1 MATPSVPIPALD
13 PHVRERRSNIASGG
27 LSSGS
32 SGSSAPAPSLFENYL
47 RGLAPEQLQ
56 QAFRSLVPE
65 SATREERV
73 AAIQAALASEA
84 GRTVRA
90 QMGRWIVDHLI
101 PVEHLVPEPY
111 TAWRQPVRE
120 AMLFVADHFSDARL
134 AVKLLEQI
142 ELPPNARPETRLL
155 QLIAKVP
162 GLQKLGQVLAR
173 NRHLRPALRKAL
185 AELENGIHDV
195 DAAGVE
201 AIIRQQLG
209 PKLERFAVEIKAKLL
224 SEASVSAVICF
235 TWRNPQSGAR
245 ERGVFKVLKPHIP
258 LYFAEDMELLQELAR
273 YFGSRHREYGSG
285 ASAIPDTFKKVRRLL
300 QHEVDFPREQKTL
313 LEAGELYKH
322 VRGVRIPG
330 VIRPLCTDT
339 ITAITEETG
348 AKVTDEVAR
357 MPASRRRAVAQQLVE
372 ALVAVPL
379 FAPSKHS
386 LFHADPHAGNLL
398 YNGRTG
404 ELIIIDWALRERL
417 SREQRRQLALLFL
430 MVALRDP
437 VGAANAITAMA
448 ERPGRRGSRKA
459 QVIRDRVRRFM
470 DALPLTRLPSA
481 TDAMRLLEEVA
492 FQGVRFPA
500 PLIMLSKVLFTL
512 DGILEDI
519 GGHGASMG
527 VVMARHIARRWLT
540 DRAAF
545 ASPLTSKDWI
555 TVQCSALLYSSR
567 LLIKGEQTIIDR
579 LLSRTPATAASAKSA
594 PLAR

>member
-1 MATPSVPIPALD
+1 MPEPSFFG
-13 PHVRERRSNIASGG
+13 E
-27 LSSGS
+27 
-32 SGSSAPAPSLFENYL
+32 YL

-65 SATREERV
+65 SATREEQV
-73 AAIQAALASEA
+73 AAIQTALASET
-84 GRTVRA
+84 GRALRDE
-90 QMGRWIVDHLI
+90 MGRWIVDHLV

-111 TAWRQPVRE
+111 AAWRQPVRE
-120 AMLFVADHFSDARL
+120 AMLFVVGHLSDARL

-142 ELPPNARPETRLL
+142 ELPLNARPETRLL
-155 QLIAKVP
+155 RLIAKVP

-195 DAAGVE
+195 DAAGVQ
-201 AIIRQQLG
+201 AIIREQLG
-209 PKLERFAVEIKAKLL
+209 PKLERFAVEIKPKLL
-224 SEASVSAVICF
+224 SEASVSAVISF

-245 ERGVFKVLKPHIP
+245 ERGVFKVMKPHIP
-258 LYFAEDMELLQELAR
+258 VCFAEDMELLQELAKH
-273 YFGSRHREYGSG
+273 FGRRHREYGSG
-285 ASAIPDTFKKVRRLL
+285 ARAIPDTFKKVRRLL

-313 LEAGELYKH
+313 LEAGALYKH

-348 AKVTDEVAR
+348 SKVTDEVTR

-372 ALVAVPL
+372 ALVVVPL
-379 FAPSKHS
+379 FASSEQS

-417 SREQRRQLALLFL
+417 SREQRRQLALLLL

-448 ERPGRRGSRKA
+448 EQTGRRGSGKTEL
-459 QVIRDRVRRFM
+459 IRDCAHRFL

-492 FQGVRFPA
+492 FQGIRFPA

-519 GGHGASMG
+519 GGDGAAVG
-527 VVMARHIARRWLT
+527 TVMARHIARRWLT

-545 ASPLTSKDWI
+545 ASPLTSRDWI
-555 TVQCSALLYSSR
+555 TLQCSALLYSGR
-567 LLIKGEQTIIDR
+567 LWIKGEQKIVDR
-579 LLSRTPATAASAKSA
+579 LLSRTPAAVASAKSA
-594 PLAR
+594 PLGR

>member
-1 MATPSVPIPALD
+1 MPDQYLL
-13 PHVRERRSNIASGG
+13 E
-27 LSSGS
+27 
-32 SGSSAPAPSLFENYL
+32 EYL
-47 RGLAPEQLQ
+47 RGLAPEQLL
-56 QAFRSLVPE
+56 QAFRSLASE
-65 SATREERV
+65 GATREERV
-73 AAIQAALASEA
+73 EAIHAALASET
-84 GRTVRA
+84 GRALRA
-90 QMGRWIVDHLI
+90 EMGRWIVDHLV

-111 TAWRQPVRE
+111 AAWRQPVRE
-120 AMLFVADHFSDARL
+120 AMLFVVGHLSDARL
-134 AVKLLEQI
+134 APKLLEQI

-155 QLIAKVP
+155 RLIAKVP

-209 PKLERFAVEIKAKLL
+209 PKLERFAVEIEASLL

-258 LYFAEDMELLQELAR
+258 ACFAEDMELLQELAQ
-273 YFGSRHREYGSG
+273 YFGRRHREYGSG
-285 ASAIPDTFKKVRRLL
+285 ARAIPDTFKKVRRLL
-300 QHEVDFPREQKTL
+300 QHEVDFAREQRTL
-313 LEAGELYKH
+313 LEAGALYND
-322 VRGVRIPG
+322 VRGVRVPG

-348 AKVTDEVAR
+348 AKVTDEVTR
-357 MPASRRRAVAQQLVE
+357 MPSSRRRAVAEQLME

-379 FAPSKHS
+379 FAPAEHS

-417 SREQRRQLALLFL
+417 NREQRRQLALLFL

-437 VGAANAITAMA
+437 VGASNAITALA
-448 ERPGRRGSRKA
+448 EQPLRSSSRKA
-459 QVIRDRVRRFM
+459 EVIRDRVRRFL

-492 FQGVRFPA
+492 FQGIRFPA

-519 GGHGASMG
+519 GGDRPSMG
-527 VVMARHIARRWLT
+527 MVMARHIARRRLT
-540 DRAAF
+540 APTAF
-545 ASPLTSKDWI
+545 ASPLTTADWI
-555 TVQCSALLYSSR
+555 RVQCSAALYGSR
-567 LLIKGEQTIIDR
+567 LLIKGEQTIVDR
-579 LLSRTPATAASAKSA
+579 LLSRTPAVVASA
-594 PLAR
+594 

>member
-1 MATPSVPIPALD
+1 MATPSAPILALK
-13 PHVRERRSNIASGG
+13 PHLRERRSNIANGG

-32 SGSSAPAPSLFENYL
+32 SGFSMPDPSLFEEYL
-47 RGLAPEQLQ
+47 RGLGPEQLQ
-56 QAFRSLVPE
+56 QAFRSLVSE

-73 AAIQAALASEA
+73 AAIQAALASET
-84 GRTVRA
+84 GRALRA
-90 QMGRWIVDHLI
+90 AMGRWIVDHLV

-120 AMLFVADHFSDARL
+120 AMLFVVNHLSDARL

-195 DAAGVE
+195 DAAGVQ

-209 PKLERFAVEIKAKLL
+209 PKLERFAVEIKPRLL
-224 SEASVSAVICF
+224 SEASVSAVIVF
-235 TWRNPQSGAR
+235 TWLNPQSGTR

-258 LYFAEDMELLQELAR
+258 LYFAEDMELLQGLAQHFGRR
-273 YFGSRHREYGSG
+273 YREYGSG
-285 ASAIPDTFKKVRRLL
+285 ARAIPDTFKKVRRLL

-339 ITAITEETG
+339 ITAMTEETG
-348 AKVTDEVAR
+348 AKVTDAVTR
-357 MPASRRRAVAQQLVE
+357 MPAGRRRAVAEQLVE

-379 FAPSKHS
+379 FAPTEHS

-417 SREQRRQLALLFL
+417 SRGQRRQLALLFL

-437 VGAANAITAMA
+437 VGAANAITALA

-459 QVIRDRVRRFM
+459 ELIRDRVRRFV

-492 FQGVRFPA
+492 FQGVRFPG

-512 DGILEDI
+512 DGILQDI
-519 GGHGASMG
+519 GGDGASMG
-527 VVMARHIARRWLT
+527 AVMARHVARRWLT
-540 DRAAF
+540 DRAAI

-567 LLIKGEQTIIDR
+567 LWIKGEQTILNR
-579 LLSRTPATAASAKSA
+579 LLSRTPAAVASAKSA

>member
-1 MATPSVPIPALD
+1 MFR
-13 PHVRERRSNIASGG
+13 RERRSNIANGG

-32 SGSSAPAPSLFENYL
+32 SGSSMPDQSLFGEYL

-56 QAFRSLVPE
+56 QAFRNLVSA

-73 AAIQAALASEA
+73 AAIQAALASET
-84 GRTVRA
+84 GRALRA
-90 QMGRWIVDHLI
+90 EMGRWVVDHLV

-111 TAWRQPVRE
+111 AAWRQPVRE
-120 AMLFVADHFSDARL
+120 AMLFVIGHLSDARL

-142 ELPPNARPETRLL
+142 ELPTNARPETRLL
-155 QLIAKVP
+155 RLIAKVP

-209 PKLERFAVEIKAKLL
+209 PKLERFAVEIKPRLL

-235 TWRNPQSGAR
+235 TWLNPQSGVR

-258 LYFAEDMELLQELAR
+258 LYFAEDMELLQGLAQ
-273 YFGSRHREYGSG
+273 YFGRRYREYGSG
-285 ASAIPDTFKKVRRLL
+285 ARAIPDTFKKVRRLL

-313 LEAGELYKH
+313 LEAGTLYKH

-357 MPASRRRAVAQQLVE
+357 MPAGRRRAVAEQLVE
-372 ALVAVPL
+372 ALVAIPL
-379 FAPSKHS
+379 FASTEHS

-417 SREQRRQLALLFL
+417 SRQQRRQLALLFL

-437 VGAANAITAMA
+437 VGAANAIMAMA
-448 ERPGRRGSRKA
+448 ERPGRRGSRNA
-459 QVIRDRVRRFM
+459 EVIRDRVRRFM

-519 GGHGASMG
+519 GGDGASMG

-545 ASPLTSKDWI
+545 ASPLTSTDWI

-567 LLIKGEQTIIDR
+567 LLIKGEQTIVDR
-579 LLSRTPATAASAKSA
+579 LLSRTPAAVASAKSA

>member
-1 MATPSVPIPALD
+1 MPD
-13 PHVRERRSNIASGG
+13 
-27 LSSGS
+27 
-32 SGSSAPAPSLFENYL
+32 PSLFGEYL
-47 RGLAPEQLQ
+47 RGLSPEQLQ
-56 QAFRSLVPE
+56 QAFRSLVSE

-73 AAIQAALASEA
+73 AAIQAALASET
-84 GRTVRA
+84 GRALRA
-90 QMGRWIVDHLI
+90 EMGRWIVDHLV

-120 AMLFVADHFSDARL
+120 AMLFVVGHLSDARL

-155 QLIAKVP
+155 RLIAKVP

-201 AIIRQQLG
+201 AIIRRQLG
-209 PKLERFAVEIKAKLL
+209 PKLERFAVEIKPKLL

-258 LYFAEDMELLQELAR
+258 LYFAEDMELLHDLAQ
-273 YFGSRHREYGSG
+273 YFGRRHREYGSG

-313 LEAGELYKH
+313 LEAGALYKH

-357 MPASRRRAVAQQLVE
+357 MPAGRRRAVAEQLVE

-379 FAPSKHS
+379 FAPTEHS

-448 ERPGRRGSRKA
+448 EQPVRCGSRKA
-459 QVIRDRVRRFM
+459 EVIRDRVRRFM

-519 GGHGASMG
+519 GGDGASMG

-540 DRAAF
+540 DRSAI
-545 ASPLTSKDWI
+545 ASPLTSSDWI
-555 TVQCSALLYSSR
+555 TVQCSALLYGSR
-567 LLIKGEQTIIDR
+567 LWIKGEQTIMDR
-579 LLSRTPATAASAKSA
+579 LLSRTPVAVASAKSA

>member
-142 ELPPNARPETRLL
+142 ELPTNARPETRLL

-357 MPASRRRAVAQQLVE
+357 MPASRRRAVAEQLVE

>member
-1 MATPSVPIPALD
+1 MPD
-13 PHVRERRSNIASGG
+13 Q
-27 LSSGS
+27 
-32 SGSSAPAPSLFENYL
+32 SLFEKSL
-47 RGLAPEQLQ
+47 RGLAPELLQ

-65 SATREERV
+65 SATRAERV
-73 AAIQAALASEA
+73 TAIQAALASEM
-84 GRTVRA
+84 GRAVRA
-90 QMGRWIVDHLI
+90 EMGRWIVDHLV

-111 TAWRQPVRE
+111 AVWRQPVRE
-120 AMLFVADHFSDARL
+120 AMRFVVDHLSDARL

-155 QLIAKVP
+155 QLIARVP

-195 DAAGVE
+195 DAAGVR

-209 PKLERFAVEIKAKLL
+209 PKLERFAVEIKPKLL
-224 SEASVSAVICF
+224 SEASVSAVIGF
-235 TWRNPQSGAR
+235 TWRDPQSGTR

-258 LYFAEDMELLQELAR
+258 ACFAEDMELLQELAH
-273 YFGSRHREYGSG
+273 YFGRRHREYGSG
-285 ASAIPDTFKKVRRLL
+285 ARAIPDTFKKVRRLL

-313 LEAGELYKH
+313 VEAWALYRNVPK
-322 VRGVRIPG
+322 VRVPR

-339 ITAITEETG
+339 ITAITEEAG
-348 AKVTDEVAR
+348 AKVTDEVRR
-357 MPASRRRAVAQQLVE
+357 MPAWRRRAVAQQLVE

-379 FAPSKHS
+379 FSPAEHS

-398 YNGRTG
+398 YNRHTG

-417 SREQRRQLALLFL
+417 DREHRRQLALLFL
-430 MVALRDP
+430 MVFLRDP
-437 VGAANAITAMA
+437 VGAANAITALA
-448 ERPGRRGSRKA
+448 EQPAGRSSRKA
-459 QVIRDRVRRFM
+459 EVIRERVRRFL

-492 FQGVRFPA
+492 FQGIRFPA

-519 GGHGASMG
+519 GGDRASMG
-527 VVMARHIARRWLT
+527 MVMARHIARRWLT
-540 DRAAF
+540 NRASI
-545 ASPLTSKDWI
+545 ASPLTSSDWI
-555 TVQCSALLYSSR
+555 TLQCSALLYSTR
-567 LLIKGEQTIIDR
+567 LWVKGEQTIVKR
-579 LLSRTPATAASAKSA
+579 LLSRTPAAVST
-594 PLAR
+594 

>member
-1 MATPSVPIPALD
+1 MPD
-13 PHVRERRSNIASGG
+13 
-27 LSSGS
+27 
-32 SGSSAPAPSLFENYL
+32 PSLFEEYL

-56 QAFRSLVPE
+56 QAFRSLVSA

-73 AAIQAALASEA
+73 AAMQAALGSET
-84 GRTVRA
+84 GRALRA
-90 QMGRWIVDHLI
+90 EMGRWVVDHLVPI
-101 PVEHLVPEPY
+101 EHLVPEPY
-111 TAWRQPVRE
+111 AAWRQPVRE
-120 AMLFVADHFSDARL
+120 AMLFVIGHLSDARL

-155 QLIAKVP
+155 RLIAKVP

-209 PKLERFAVEIKAKLL
+209 PKLERFAVEIKPKLL

-258 LYFAEDMELLQELAR
+258 LYFAEDMELLQDLAQ
-273 YFGSRHREYGSG
+273 YFGRRHHEYGSG

-313 LEAGELYKH
+313 LEAGALYKH

-348 AKVTDEVAR
+348 AKVTDEVTR

-372 ALVAVPL
+372 ALVVVPL
-379 FAPSKHS
+379 FASSEQS

-398 YNGRTG
+398 YNSRTG

-459 QVIRDRVRRFM
+459 EVIRNRVRRFM

-512 DGILEDI
+512 DGILQDI
-519 GGHGASMG
+519 GGDGASMG

-545 ASPLTSKDWI
+545 ASPLTSKDWL

-567 LLIKGEQTIIDR
+567 LLIKGEQTIVDR
-579 LLSRTPATAASAKSA
+579 LLSRTPAAVASAKSA

>member
-1 MATPSVPIPALD
+1 MPD
-13 PHVRERRSNIASGG
+13 Q
-27 LSSGS
+27 
-32 SGSSAPAPSLFENYL
+32 SLFEEYL

-56 QAFRSLVPE
+56 QAFRSLLSE
-65 SATREERV
+65 RATREEQV

-84 GRTVRA
+84 GRTVRTE
-90 QMGRWIVDHLI
+90 MGRWIVDHLI

-111 TAWRQPVRE
+111 AAWRQPVRE

-155 QLIAKVP
+155 RLIAKVP

-173 NRHLRPALRKAL
+173 NRHLRPALRRAL

-201 AIIRQQLG
+201 AIIRRQLG
-209 PKLERFAVEIKAKLL
+209 PKLERFAVEIKPRLL
-224 SEASVSAVICF
+224 SEASVSAVIPF
-235 TWRNPQSGAR
+235 TWRNPQGGER

-258 LYFAEDMELLQELAR
+258 LYFAEDMELLQDLAQHFGRR
-273 YFGSRHREYGSG
+273 YREYGSG

-300 QHEVDFPREQKTL
+300 QHEVNFPREQKTL
-313 LEAGELYKH
+313 LEAGALYKQ

-357 MPASRRRAVAQQLVE
+357 MPAPRRRAVAEQLVE

-379 FAPSKHS
+379 FAPTEHS

-448 ERPGRRGSRKA
+448 EQPARRGSQKA
-459 QVIRDRVRRFM
+459 EVIRDRVRRFLE
-470 DALPLTRLPSA
+470 ALPLAHLPSA

-492 FQGVRFPA
+492 FQGIRFPA

-512 DGILEDI
+512 DGILQDI
-519 GGHGASMG
+519 GGDGASMG
-527 VVMARHIARRWLT
+527 TVMARHIARRWLT
-540 DRAAF
+540 NRAAF
-545 ASPLTSKDWI
+545 ASPLTSRDWI
-555 TVQCSALLYSSR
+555 TVQCSALLYGSR
-567 LLIKGEQTIIDR
+567 LLIKGQQKIVDR
-579 LLSRTPATAASAKSA
+579 LLSRTPAAVASAKSA
-594 PLAR
+594 PLAS

>member
-1 MATPSVPIPALD
+1 MPD
-13 PHVRERRSNIASGG
+13 Q
-27 LSSGS
+27 
-32 SGSSAPAPSLFENYL
+32 SLFEEYL

-56 QAFRSLVPE
+56 QAFSRLVSE
-65 SATREERV
+65 GTSREERV
-73 AAIQAALASEA
+73 AAIQAALASET
-84 GRTVRA
+84 GRALRA
-90 QMGRWIVDHLI
+90 EMGRWIVDHLV

-111 TAWRQPVRE
+111 AVWRQPVRE
-120 AMLFVADHFSDARL
+120 AMLFVVSHLSDARL

-155 QLIAKVP
+155 QLIARVP

-195 DAAGVE
+195 DADGVRE
-201 AIIRQQLG
+201 IIRRQLG
-209 PKLERFAVEIKAKLL
+209 PKLERYAVEIKPKLL

-235 TWRNPQSGAR
+235 TWRDPQSATR

-258 LYFAEDMELLQELAR
+258 ACFAEDMELLQELAQ
-273 YFGSRHREYGSG
+273 YFGRRHREYGSG
-285 ASAIPDTFKKVRRLL
+285 ARAIPDTFKKVRRLL
-300 QHEVDFPREQKTL
+300 QHEVDFAREQKTL
-313 LEAGELYKH
+313 QEAGALYKH
-322 VRGVRIPG
+322 VQGVRVPR

-339 ITAITEETG
+339 ITAITEEPG
-348 AKVTDEVAR
+348 AKVTDEVRR
-357 MPASRRRAVAQQLVE
+357 MPAWRRRAVAQQLVE

-379 FAPSKHS
+379 FSPAEYS

-398 YNGRTG
+398 YNGRTR

-417 SREQRRQLALLFL
+417 SREQRRHLALLFL

-437 VGAANAITAMA
+437 VGASNAITALA
-448 ERPGRRGSRKA
+448 EQRAWHSSRKA
-459 QVIRDRVRRFM
+459 EVIRERVRRFL

-492 FQGVRFPA
+492 FQGIRFPA
-500 PLIMLSKVLFTL
+500 QLIMLSKVLFTL

-519 GGHGASMG
+519 GGDGASMG
-527 VVMARHIARRWLT
+527 AVMARHIARRWLT
-540 DRAAF
+540 DRAAI
-545 ASPLTSKDWI
+545 ASPLTSSDWI

-567 LLIKGEQTIIDR
+567 LWIKGEQAIVNR
-579 LLSRTPATAASAKSA
+579 LLSRTPPNVPSAKNA

>member
-1 MATPSVPIPALD
+1 MPD
-13 PHVRERRSNIASGG
+13 Q
-27 LSSGS
+27 
-32 SGSSAPAPSLFENYL
+32 SLFEEYL

-56 QAFRSLVPE
+56 QAFRSLV
-65 SATREERV
+65 SQGATREEQV
-73 AAIQAALASEA
+73 TAIQTALASET
-84 GRTVRA
+84 GRALRA
-90 QMGRWIVDHLI
+90 EMGRWIVDHLV

-111 TAWRQPVRE
+111 TVWRQPVRE
-120 AMLFVADHFSDARL
+120 AMLFVVNHLSDARL
-134 AVKLLEQI
+134 AAKLLEQI
-142 ELPPNARPETRLL
+142 VLPPNARPETRLL

-195 DAAGVE
+195 DADGVR
-201 AIIRQQLG
+201 AIISKQLG
-209 PKLERFAVEIKAKLL
+209 PRLERFAVEIKPKLL
-224 SEASVSAVICF
+224 SEASVSAVIRF
-235 TWRNPQSGAR
+235 TWRNPQSGTR

-258 LYFAEDMELLQELAR
+258 ACFAEDMELLQELAQH
-273 YFGSRHREYGSG
+273 FGRRHREYGSG
-285 ASAIPDTFKKVRRLL
+285 ARAIPDTFKKVRRLL
-300 QHEVDFPREQKTL
+300 QHEVDFVREQKTL
-313 LEAGELYKH
+313 LEAGALYEH
-322 VRGVRIPG
+322 VRSVHVPR

-348 AKVTDEVAR
+348 AKVTDAVTR
-357 MPASRRRAVAQQLVE
+357 MPASRRRAVAEQLVE
-372 ALVAVPL
+372 ALVVVPL
-379 FAPSKHS
+379 FAPAEQS

-404 ELIIIDWALRERL
+404 ELTIIDWALRERV

-437 VGAANAITAMA
+437 VGASNAITAMA
-448 ERPGRRGSRKA
+448 EQPVRRSSRKA
-459 QVIRDRVRRFM
+459 EVIRDRVRRFL

-481 TDAMRLLEEVA
+481 TDAMRLLEDVA
-492 FQGVRFPA
+492 FQGIRFPA

-512 DGILEDI
+512 DGILGDI
-519 GGHGASMG
+519 GGDGTSMG
-527 VVMARHIARRWLT
+527 TVMARHIARRWLT

-545 ASPLTSKDWI
+545 ASPLTSSDWI

-567 LLIKGEQTIIDR
+567 LLIKGEQKIVDR
-579 LLSRTPATAASAKSA
+579 LLSRTPAAVASAKSA

>member
-1 MATPSVPIPALD
+1 MATPSASIPALES
-13 PHVRERRSNIASGG
+13 HVRERRSNIANGG
-27 LSSGS
+27 LSSIS
-32 SGSSAPAPSLFENYL
+32 SGSSMPDPSLFESYL
-47 RGLAPEQLQ
+47 RGLVPEQLQ
-56 QAFRSLVPE
+56 QAFRGLVSE
-65 SATREERV
+65 NATREERV
-73 AAIQAALASEA
+73 AAIGAALASVT
-84 GRTVRA
+84 GRALRA
-90 QMGRWIVDHLI
+90 EMGRWIVDHLV

-111 TAWRQPVRE
+111 AAWRQPVRE
-120 AMLFVADHFSDARL
+120 AMLFVVGHLSEARL

-142 ELPPNARPETRLL
+142 ELPTNARPETRLL
-155 QLIAKVP
+155 RLIAKVP

-195 DAAGVE
+195 DATGVE
-201 AIIRQQLG
+201 AIIREQLG
-209 PKLERFAVEIKAKLL
+209 PKLERFAVEIKPRLL
-224 SEASVSAVICF
+224 SEASVSAVIPF
-235 TWRNPQSGAR
+235 TWHNPQSGNR

-258 LYFAEDMELLQELAR
+258 LYFAEDMELLQELAQ
-273 YFGSRHREYGSG
+273 YFGRRHREYGSG

-300 QHEVDFPREQKTL
+300 QHEVDFPREQRTL

-330 VIRPLCTDT
+330 VIRPLCTAT

-348 AKVTDEVAR
+348 AKVTDEVAWI
-357 MPASRRRAVAQQLVE
+357 PAWRRRAVAEQLVE

-459 QVIRDRVRRFM
+459 EVIRDRVRRFV

-519 GGHGASMG
+519 GGDGASMG

-567 LLIKGEQTIIDR
+567 LLIKGEQTIVDR
-579 LLSRTPATAASAKSA
+579 LLSRIPATVASAKSA
-594 PLAR
+594 PPAR

>member
-1 MATPSVPIPALD
+1 MPD
-13 PHVRERRSNIASGG
+13 H
-27 LSSGS
+27 
-32 SGSSAPAPSLFENYL
+32 SLFEQYL

-65 SATREERV
+65 SATREGQV
-73 AAIQAALASEA
+73 TTIQAALTSDT
-84 GRTVRA
+84 GRALRA
-90 QMGRWIVDHLI
+90 EMGRWIVDHLV

-111 TAWRQPVRE
+111 AAWRQPVRE
-120 AMLFVADHFSDARL
+120 AMLFVVDHLSDARL

-142 ELPPNARPETRLL
+142 ELSPNARPETRLL

-185 AELENGIHDV
+185 AELENGIRDV
-195 DAAGVE
+195 DAAGVQ

-209 PKLERFAVEIKAKLL
+209 AKLQRFAVEMEPRLL
-224 SEASVSAVICF
+224 SEASVSAVMRF

-258 LYFAEDMELLQELAR
+258 VYFAEDMELLQELAH
-273 YFGSRHREYGSG
+273 YFGRRHREYGPG
-285 ASAIPDTFKKVRRLL
+285 ARAIPDTFKKVRRLL
-300 QHEVDFPREQKTL
+300 HYEVDFPREQKTL
-313 LEAGELYKH
+313 LEAGALYEH
-322 VRGVRIPG
+322 ARGVRVPR
-330 VIRPLCTDT
+330 VMRPLCTDT

-348 AKVTDEVAR
+348 AKITDEATR
-357 MPASRRRAVAQQLVE
+357 MPPWRRKAVAAQLVE

-379 FAPSKHS
+379 FSPAQCS

-404 ELIIIDWALRERL
+404 ELIIIDWALREQL

-437 VGAANAITAMA
+437 VGAWNAIAALA
-448 ERPGRRGSRKA
+448 EQPVRRSSRKA
-459 QVIRDRVRRFM
+459 EVIRDQVGRFL
-470 DALPLTRLPSA
+470 DALPLTRVPSA
-481 TDAMRLLEEVA
+481 TDAMQLLEDVA
-492 FQGVRFPA
+492 FQGIRFPA

-519 GGHGASMG
+519 GGDRASMG
-527 VVMARHIARRWLT
+527 VVMARHVARLRLT
-540 DRAAF
+540 DPSAF
-545 ASPLTSKDWI
+545 ASPLTATDWI
-555 TVQCSALLYSSR
+555 TVQCSALLYGSR
-567 LLIKGEQTIIDR
+567 LWVKAQQTIVDR
-579 LLSRTPATAASAKSA
+579 LLRGSLPAAVASAKNG

>member
-1 MATPSVPIPALD
+1 MPD
-13 PHVRERRSNIASGG
+13 Q
-27 LSSGS
+27 
-32 SGSSAPAPSLFENYL
+32 SLFEEYL

-56 QAFRSLVPE
+56 QAFRSLVSE

-73 AAIQAALASEA
+73 AAIQAALASET
-84 GRTVRA
+84 GRALRA
-90 QMGRWIVDHLI
+90 EMGRWIVDHLI

-111 TAWRQPVRE
+111 VVWRQPVRE

-209 PKLERFAVEIKAKLL
+209 PKLERFAVEIKPKLL

-258 LYFAEDMELLQELAR
+258 VYFAEDMELLQELAQ
-273 YFGSRHREYGSG
+273 YFGRRYREYGSG
-285 ASAIPDTFKKVRRLL
+285 ARAIPDTFKKVRRLL

-313 LEAGELYKH
+313 LEAGALYER
-322 VRGVRIPG
+322 VRGVRVPR
-330 VIRPLCTDT
+330 VMRPLCTDT

-348 AKVTDEVAR
+348 AKITDEVRR
-357 MPASRRRAVAQQLVE
+357 MPAWRRRAVAQQLVE
-372 ALVAVPL
+372 ALVAIPL
-379 FAPSKHS
+379 FSPAEYS

-417 SREQRRQLALLFL
+417 NREQRRQLALLFL

-437 VGAANAITAMA
+437 VGASNAITALA
-448 ERPGRRGSRKA
+448 EQPVRGSSRKA
-459 QVIRDRVRRFM
+459 EVIRDGVRRFL
-470 DALPLTRLPSA
+470 DALPLARLPSA

-519 GGHGASMG
+519 GGDGASMG

-545 ASPLTSKDWI
+545 ASPLTSTDWI
-555 TVQCSALLYSSR
+555 TVQCSALLYGSR
-567 LLIKGEQTIIDR
+567 LLIKGEQKIIDR
-579 LLSRTPATAASAKSA
+579 LLSRTPAAVASAKSA

>member
-1 MATPSVPIPALD
+1 MPD
-13 PHVRERRSNIASGG
+13 Q
-27 LSSGS
+27 
-32 SGSSAPAPSLFENYL
+32 SLFQEYL

-65 SATREERV
+65 GATHEEQV

-90 QMGRWIVDHLI
+90 EMGRWIVDHLI

-111 TAWRQPVRE
+111 AAWRQPVRE
-120 AMLFVADHFSDARL
+120 AMLFVADHFSEARL

-142 ELPPNARPETRLL
+142 ELPATARPETRLL

-195 DAAGVE
+195 EATGVQ
-201 AIIRQQLG
+201 AIIREQLG
-209 PKLERFAVEIKAKLL
+209 AKLERYAVEIEPDLL

-235 TWRNPQSGAR
+235 TWRSPESGER
-245 ERGVFKVLKPHIP
+245 ERGVFKVLKPYIP
-258 LYFAEDMELLQELAR
+258 ECFAEDMELLHELAK
-273 YFGSRHREYGSG
+273 YFGRRHREYGAG
-285 ASAIPDTFKKVRRLL
+285 ARAIPDTFKKVRRLL
-300 QHEVDFPREQKTL
+300 QHEVDFVREQKTL
-313 LEAGELYKH
+313 QEAGALYKDVPR
-322 VRGVRIPG
+322 VRVPR
-330 VIRPLCTDT
+330 VMRQLCTDT

-348 AKVTDEVAR
+348 AKITDEVTG
-357 MPASRRRAVAQQLVE
+357 MSPWRRRAVAEQLME

-379 FAPSKHS
+379 FSPAEHS

-417 SREQRRQLALLFL
+417 DRQQRRQLALLFL
-430 MVALRDP
+430 MVVLRDA
-437 VGAANAITAMA
+437 VGASNAITALA
-448 ERPGRRGSRKA
+448 EQGVRRSSRRA
-459 QVIRDRVRRFM
+459 EVIRNKVRSFL
-470 DALPLTRLPSA
+470 DGLPLTRWPGA
-481 TDAMRLLEEVA
+481 TDAMQLLEDVA
-492 FQGVRFPA
+492 FQGIRFPA

-512 DGILEDI
+512 DGILDDI
-519 GGHGASMG
+519 GGDRASMG
-527 VVMARHIARRWLT
+527 MVMARHIARRRLT
-540 DRAAF
+540 HPAAF
-545 ASPLTSKDWI
+545 ASPLTTADWI
-555 TVQCSALLYSSR
+555 TVQCSALLYSGR
-567 LLIKGEQTIIDR
+567 LWIKGEEKIVDR
-579 LLSRTPATAASAKSA
+579 LLSRTPAAIAPAKRP